1 MKVHAF
7 CLLVVLVS
15 ASYAGVAP
23 AGEPA
28 GGASPTYQGDAEAGR
43 GLERQGMAAY
53 QEGRYVEA
61 AGLYERAW
69 QAYQDPRYRYN
80 VGQCFRAARRWEDAV
95 TAYQER
101 LELEP
106 APSTFI
112 YVHIGRCLL
121 ELGRRDEANQAFQ
134 RYLELDPNGDDA
146 PQVRQAIETGRWPED
161 AERRPA
167 QAVEAAQQVHERAGQ
182 LVEQGQYQQAAEAY
196 MEGYR
201 QHNQMHELLLNA
213 ALCYLWAGQNE
224 QATETLNQYL
234 GTPGAEPEAHVH
246 LADCLMT
253 QGLLPEA
260 LQEYERYLEL
270 DPGGNL
276 AEQTR
281 RTVGWMRRLNPLPA
295 QANLAEAKRLWLRGT
310 EHARAGRVSPA
321 LQDFRSVY
329 EIIPDP
335 TVRYNI
341 GECLRGQHQWEEA
354 LACYEDY
361 LERMGDEGDR
371 ASVHL
376 MVADCLIG
384 LNRTDDAMEHLD
396 AFRERAEAGDL
407 PHEQENRE
415 WAAELE
421 LRCKSD

>member
-1 MKVHAF
+1 MKVCPL
-7 CLLVVLVS
+7 CLLVVVAA
-15 ASYAGVAP
+15 ASCAGLAP
-23 AGEPA
+23 AGEPDE
-28 GGASPTYQGDAEAGR
+28 GTPPTYQGDAEAGR
-43 GLERQGMAAY
+43 ALERQGMAAY

-61 AGLYERAW
+61 AELYQRAW
-69 QAYQDPRYRYN
+69 DTYQDPRYRYN
-80 VGQCFRAARRWEDAV
+80 VGQCFRAARRWAEAV

-106 APSTFI
+106 APRTFI
-112 YVHIGRCLL
+112 YAHIGRCLL
-121 ELGRRDEANQAFQ
+121 ELGRREEANQAFQ

-146 PQVRQAIETGRWPED
+146 PQVRQAVETGHWPED
-161 AERRPA
+161 AEHRPA

-224 QATETLNQYL
+224 QATEALNQYVE
-234 GTPGAEPEAHVH
+234 TPGAEPEAHVH

-253 QGLLPEA
+253 QGALAEA
-260 LQEYERYLEL
+260 LQEYERYIEL
-270 DPGGNL
+270 DPEGNL

-281 RTVGWMRRLNPLPA
+281 RTVRWMRRLNPLPA

-310 EHARAGRVSPA
+310 EHARAGRVRAA

-335 TVRYNI
+335 TIHYNI
-341 GECLRGQHQWEEA
+341 GECLRAQHQWEEA

-361 LERMGDEGDR
+361 IERMGDEGNR
-371 ASVHL
+371 ASVHI
-376 MVADCLIG
+376 AAAECLIG
-384 LNRTDDAMEHLD
+384 LNRTDEAMEHIN
-396 AFRERAEAGDL
+396 AFRARADAGEL
-407 PHEQENRE
+407 PDEESNRE

>member
-1 MKVHAF
+1 MRVHAL
-7 CLLVVLVS
+7 CLLLALAV
-15 ASYAGVAP
+15 ASCAGLAL
-23 AGEPA
+23 AGEPT
-28 GGASPTYQGDAEAGR
+28 TYPGDAEAGR
-43 GLERQGMAAY
+43 ALERQGMAAY

-61 AGLYERAW
+61 AALYERAW

-80 VGQCFRAARRWEDAV
+80 VGQCFRAARRWEEAV

-106 APSTFI
+106 APQTFI
-112 YVHIGRCLL
+112 HAHIGRCLL
-121 ELGRRDEANQAFQ
+121 ELGRREEANRAFQ

-146 PQVRQAIETGRWPED
+146 PQVRQALETGRWPED

-182 LVEQGQYQQAAEAY
+182 LVEQRQYQQAAEAY
-196 MEGYR
+196 IEGYR
-201 QHNQMHELLLNA
+201 QQSQMHELLLNA
-213 ALCYLWAGQNE
+213 GLCYLWAGQTE
-224 QATETLNQYL
+224 QAIEALNHYL
-234 GTPGAEPEAHVH
+234 ETPGADPEAHVH

-253 QGLLPEA
+253 QGALAEA
-260 LQEYERYLEL
+260 VQEYERYLEL
-270 DPGGNL
+270 APQGSF
-276 AEQTR
+276 AEQAR
-281 RTVGWMRRLNPLPA
+281 RTVQWLRRLDPLPA
-295 QANLAEAKRLWLRGT
+295 QANLAEAKRLWQRGT
-310 EHARAGRVSPA
+310 EHARAGHVSAA

-329 EIIPDP
+329 QIIPDP

-361 LERMGDEGDR
+361 LEQMGDEGDR

-376 MVADCLIG
+376 MAADCLIG
-384 LNRTDDAMEHLD
+384 LNRMDAAMEHLD

-407 PHEQENRE
+407 PDEQENSE

-421 LRCKSD
+421 LRCKGD